1 MNIATHITLCTTG
14 LVQQYQRVR
23 TQSSALC
30 EPLCV
35 EDYGLQAVAETSPP
49 KWHLAHTSWFFET
62 FLLKPFTVNYAPV
75 NDAYEFIFNSYYNG
89 IGQQYAREQRGLLSR
104 PTVDEVYQYR
114 ASIDAQM
121 LDLLA
126 DQNHKHRATIL
137 QRTEL
142 GLHHEMQHQELLLT
156 DLKYSLAQNPLYPA
170 YHCLPP
176 SSTQPSN
183 TSPLIF
189 CDYAGGLVASGTDV
203 GNQGFC
209 FDNETPQHKT
219 YIAPYALANRPVTNG
234 EYMQFMQDGGYQRA
248 ELWLA
253 DGWAM
258 RQQKAWQAP
267 LYWQQKGLQKG
278 PQQDSKKGKAESKA
292 ESQAGQ
298 QQAAEWQVF
307 SLHGLVPLEL
317 AEPVCHVSFYEADAY
332 ARWAGARLP
341 SEAEWEHAA
350 SAEAIAGNF
359 VAAQRLQPRSAAQPH
374 KTMQQLFG
382 DVWEWTASSYG
393 PYPGFAAAAGAI
405 GEYNGKFMCNQM
417 VLRGGSCVSD
427 RHHIR
432 ASYRNFFYPPDRW
445 QFTGI
450 RLAQ

>member
-1 MNIATHITLCTTG
+1 MNIASSITLASAG
-14 LVQQYQRVR
+14 LAQEYKRVR
-23 TQSSALC
+23 AQSTALC

-62 FLLKPFTVNYAPV
+62 FLLKPFNASYRPV
-75 NDAYEFIFNSYYNG
+75 NEAYEFIFNSYYNG
-89 IGQQYAREQRGLLSR
+89 IGEQYARDRRGLLSR
-104 PTVDEVYQYR
+104 PTVDEIYQYR
-114 ASIDAQM
+114 ALIDAQI
-121 LDLLA
+121 LQLLA
-126 DQNHKHRATIL
+126 DEKHADRAIIL
-137 QRTEL
+137 QRIEL

-170 YHCLPP
+170 YHSLPP
-176 SSTQPSN
+176 DSTKCSK
-183 TSPLIF
+183 TPLAF
-189 CDYAGGLVASGTDV
+189 HDFAGGLITAGTDS
-203 GNQGFC
+203 GNQPFC
-209 FDNETPQHKT
+209 FDNETPQHQT
-219 YIAPYALANRPVTNG
+219 YIAPYALAHRLVTNG
-234 EYMQFMQDGGYQRA
+234 EYLQFMRAGGYQRA

-258 RQQKAWQAP
+258 RQEKSWQAP
-267 LYWQQKGLQKG
+267 LYWKQEGRQEGKQQ
-278 PQQDSKKGKAESKA
+278 
-292 ESQAGQ
+292 GQ
-298 QQAAEWQVF
+298 QQEKLKERNQWQVF
-307 SLHGLVPLEL
+307 TLHGLVPLEL
-317 AEPVCHVSFYEADAY
+317 TEPVCHVSFYEADAY

-350 SAEAIAGNF
+350 SAEAVTGHF
-359 VAAQRLQPRSAAQPH
+359 VDARHLHPHAAADNSSA
-374 KTMQQLFG
+374 MQQLFG

-432 ASYRNFFYPPDRW
+432 NSYRNFFYPPDRW
-445 QFTGI
+445 QFSGI

>member
-1 MNIATHITLCTTG
+1 MNIASFMTLGADRLAQEYT
-14 LVQQYQRVR
+14 RVR
-23 TQSSALC
+23 SQSAALC

-62 FLLKPFTVNYAPV
+62 FLLKPFVASYTPV
-75 NDAYEFIFNSYYNG
+75 NEAYEFIFNSYYNG
-89 IGQQYAREQRGLLSR
+89 IGQQYARDQRGLLSR

-114 ASIDAQM
+114 ASIDAHI
-121 LDLLA
+121 LELLA
-126 DQNHKHRATIL
+126 DQRHKDRATIL
-137 QRTEL
+137 LRVEL

-156 DLKYSLAQNPLYPA
+156 DLKYSLAQNPLYPV

-176 SSTQPSN
+176 HALPTHPAQRVDA
-183 TSPLIF
+183 PLAF
-189 CDYAGGLVASGTDV
+189 NDFAGGLITAGTDID
-203 GNQGFC
+203 NQPFC
-209 FDNETPQHKT
+209 FDNETPQYKT
-219 YIAPYALANRPVTNG
+219 YIAPYALAKRHVTNA
-234 EYMQFMQDGGYQRA
+234 EYLQFMQDGGYQRA

-258 RQQKAWQAP
+258 RQEKSWQAP
-267 LYWQQKGLQKG
+267 LYWRKE
-278 PQQDSKKGKAESKA
+278 GKE
-292 ESQAGQ
+292 EEWQAGQ
-298 QQAAEWQVF
+298 QQTGEWRVF
-307 SLHGLVPLEL
+307 TLHGLVPLDL
-317 AEPVCHVSFYEADAY
+317 TEPVCHVSFYEADAY

-350 SAEAIAGNF
+350 SSEAITGNF
-359 VAAQRLQPRSAAQPH
+359 VDAQRLHPHSAVTNSSA
-374 KTMQQLFG
+374 MLQLFG

-445 QFTGI
+445 QFSGI
-450 RLAQ
+450 RLAL